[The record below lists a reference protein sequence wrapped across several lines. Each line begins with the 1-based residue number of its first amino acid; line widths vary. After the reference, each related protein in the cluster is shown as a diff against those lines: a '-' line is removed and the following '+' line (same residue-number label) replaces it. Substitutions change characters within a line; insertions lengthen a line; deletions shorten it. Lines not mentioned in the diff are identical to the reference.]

1 MTSYNYMLLGE
12 VILAASYRVSQGAEP
27 AGDRSSGVFEKVTEL
42 ASIKDIR

>member
-27 AGDRSSGVFEKVTEL
+27 AGDRLNVKLFRFV
-42 ASIKDIR
+42 AVI